1 MKKLMKFFGIVAVA
15 AMSLTACQ
23 NEFDEQVNINKEGVT
38 VDFYAE
44 IPTRSAFGEKE
55 NGAYPAAWTGT
66 ETALFF
72 LNENSD
78 VKYANNSEAG
88 ESAKFTVTFDATDLT
103 EGAIYAFSPQGVYN
117 TADGVFK
124 GGFTSTILDG
134 PNKDG
139 TLKDYNNAYLVVPST
154 QTPLANSVDEAAHA
168 LLAVKNYTDGVPS
181 SVNLNFE
188 HVLAYGKMTVKNF
201 AHDIKS
207 IKLQFPTNVAGTGC
221 YCFYADKNTNKVYDV
236 TNAKDSAITLNV
248 AELTADAY
256 WFSVVPTGTLSGDIT
271 ITITD
276 SGDNT
281 YTKTLGTN
289 GKLAFERGK
298 VSNFAVD
305 MAGVEADVEPET
317 PAGEQTATIT
327 FDNKAKRTS
336 HSNTLQVWEENG
348 IIVTNNKAS
357 STNNVGDYATPA
369 RFYKSSELIVEAP
382 GNITEIVF
390 DCNTTEYATNLKNS
404 ATNATASS
412 DKVTVTLDG
421 TETSYTCTLSGGQVR
436 MDAITVTYVEANPNL
451 KDQNIEWSTG
461 DQTIVYGFEDE
472 FEVPVLEG
480 AEGAVTYESSNT
492 NVATVSAE
500 GVVALV
506 EGAEGMATI
515 TAVAAATEEY
525 KKATAKVTIT
535 VEKASI
541 TDVADLTWDADNK
554 DAKTITLTGKHLD
567 KVADLITINTPA
579 NFTVVKNGFNLT
591 ITPKQ
596 TNDTEE
602 AIENTLEI
610 RIKDGDTLIGEGCNV
625 TLTQKGVIVSGEQI
639 VEKMTISATTGTLA
653 SDKSSISW
661 SGTNFNIVNYKNT
674 SSTAIRTSDSDH
686 FRSYVGN
693 KLTFVSTCGKN
704 FETIVISC
712 TGSSF
717 CDLTSAKITGATA
730 VKSGTTITLTCTSDN
745 VSIVW
750 GKQNRFNTVEATF
763 AN

>member
-44 IPTRSAFGEKE
+44 IPTRSAFGEKVD
-55 NGAYPAAWTGT
+55 GAYPAAWTGS

-72 LNENSD
+72 LNENSN
-78 VKYANNSEAG
+78 VKYADNSEAG

-103 EGAIYAFSPQGVYN
+103 EGAIYAFSPKGVYN
-117 TADGVFK
+117 TKDGVFK

-134 PNKDG
+134 PKTDG

-201 AHDIKS
+201 AQDIKS

-221 YCFYADKNTNKVYDV
+221 YCFYADKDTDKVYDV
-236 TNAKDSAITLNV
+236 TNATDSAITLNV

-271 ITITD
+271 ITIT

-305 MAGVEADVEPET
+305 MTGIEADVEPET
-317 PAGEQTATIT
+317 PADEQTATIT
-327 FDNKAKRTS
+327 FNDKAKRTS
-336 HSNTLQVWEENG
+336 YSTSQQVWKEND

-357 STNNVGDYATPA
+357 STSNVGDYANPA
-369 RFYKSSELIVEAP
+369 RFYKNSELIVEAP

-390 DCNTTEYATNLKNS
+390 DCNSNEYAS
-404 ATNATASS
+404 AMGVGNVSS

-451 KDQNIEWSTG
+451 KEQNIEWSTG

-472 FEVPVLEG
+472 FEVPELEG
-480 AEGAVTYESSNT
+480 AETTVTYESSNT

-506 EGAEGMATI
+506 EGAEGTATI
-515 TAVAAATEEY
+515 TATAAATDEF
-525 KKATAKVTIT
+525 KKATANVTIT
-535 VEKASI
+535 IEKASI
-541 TDVADLTWDADNK
+541 NEISDLTWSADEQ
-554 DAKTITLTGKHLD
+554 DAKTITLAGKHLD
-567 KVADLITINTPA
+567 KVANLITINTPA
-579 NFTVVKNGFNLT
+579 NFTVVKNDFTLT

-596 TNDTEE
+596 VNETEE

-610 RIKDGDTLIGEGCNV
+610 RIKDGETTIGQGRNV
-625 TLTQKGVIVSGEQI
+625 TLTQKGITVSGEQI
-639 VEKMTISATTGTLA
+639 VEEMTITATTGTLA
-653 SDKSSISW
+653 GDKSSISW
-661 SGTNFNIVNYKNT
+661 SGENFNIVNYKNT
-674 SSTAIRTSDSDH
+674 SNTAIRTSDSDH

-712 TGSSF
+712 TSGY
-717 CDLTSAKITGATA
+717 CDLTSATITGATA
-730 VKSGTTITLTCTSDN
+730 VKNSTTITLTCTSDN

-750 GKQNRFNTVEATF
+750 GKQNRFNTVKATF